1 MLQRQYCDHR
11 KDCKDGS
18 DEDPVECGL
27 LYGSRE
33 LADKI
38 VGNAIRK
45 QRRQQEETELISTT
59 TTPTTSAKIIT
70 ATSTILSNI
79 VTTTHTIQLPPG
91 EQHFNVEQP
100 PNYTTEIVTT
110 TSPTAT
116 WSNTLTP
123 LLTLAPNVNNTN
135 RIICGK

>member
-59 TTPTTSAKIIT
+59 TPTTSAKIIT

-79 VTTTHTIQLPPG
+79 VTTTHTIHLPPG
-91 EQHFNVEQP
+91 EHNLNVEQP
-100 PNYTTEIVTT
+100 PKNTTEVVTT
-110 TSPTAT
+110 MSPTAT